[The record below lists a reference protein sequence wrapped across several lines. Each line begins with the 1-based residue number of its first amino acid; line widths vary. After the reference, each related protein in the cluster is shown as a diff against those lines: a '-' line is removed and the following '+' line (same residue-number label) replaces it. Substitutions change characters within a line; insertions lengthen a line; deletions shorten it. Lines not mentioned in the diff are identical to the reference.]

1 MTLTFGAL
9 VAQQGGVFTRA
20 QALAAHGRRDAD
32 ARLASSEWVT
42 VRRGVLCTRTTYD
55 EARRDPARWHLLEGA
70 AAILKTQRP
79 AVLSHESAATVLGI
93 AFLHRLTGPPRLT
106 VLGPA
111 PRTGSNHCGRHVAP
125 VPAAQQMTIE
135 RVRLTSPART
145 VADLCRTTDT
155 RAALVV
161 TDAALHRGLD
171 RSAVAAVLATCR
183 RWPHVAAAR
192 EHLRLASRWSESP
205 LESLSLRWC
214 REQGLPAPEQ
224 QLTVRTD
231 GGRFLARVDLVW
243 EDHRTVGELDGRV
256 KYVAEERLN
265 DSPVERRRRE
275 LALWQEKLRE
285 DGMRD
290 LGLEVVRGYWSDDAD
305 DGAEFAERA
314 RRAFARGASYTGSPT
329 YRIVDERDHARRG
342 PLAA

>member
-1 MTLTFGAL
+1 MTLTFEAL
-9 VAQQGGVFTRA
+9 TAQQGGVFTRA
-20 QALAAHGRRDAD
+20 QAVAARGRRDAE
-32 ARLASSEWVT
+32 RRIASGAWLT
-42 VRRGVLCTRTTYD
+42 VRRGVLCTRATYD
-55 EARRDPARWHLLEGA
+55 ASKRNPARWHLLEGA
-70 AAILKTQRP
+70 AAILKTRRT

-93 AFLHRLTGPPRLT
+93 ALLHRLTGPPRLT

-111 PRTGSNHCGRHVAP
+111 PRIGGNHCGRHVAP
-125 VPAAQQMTIE
+125 VPAGQQMTIE
-135 RVRLTSPART
+135 QVQLTSPART

-171 RSAVAAVLATCR
+171 RSAVADVLAGCR

-192 EHLRLASRWSESP
+192 EYLRLASRWSESP

-214 REQGLPAPEQ
+214 REQGLPAPAQ
-224 QLTVRTD
+224 QLTVRTE
-231 GGRFLARVDLVW
+231 GGLFIARVDLVW
-243 EDHRTVGELDGRV
+243 EKHRTVGELDGRL
-256 KYVAEERLN
+256 KYVAED
-265 DSPVERRRRE
+265 DSPAERRRRE
-275 LALWQEKLRE
+275 RALWEEKRRE

-305 DGAEFAERA
+305 DGAAFAERA

-329 YRIVDERDHARRG
+329 YRIFDERDHAHRG